1 MDRKTSALDG
11 WSVLP
16 LAVRIS
22 SRSSVPDVDGSDLL
36 GGATVRAVLPGDCSR
51 ADLVLRRADLTAPGG
66 AVLTLAADPT
76 EPLPRQVR
84 LTVAAEASTDP
95 APPAAALDSPLIVVR
110 PGAPERRHP

>member
-1 MDRKTSALDG
+1 M
-11 WSVLP
+11 
-16 LAVRIS
+16 
-22 SRSSVPDVDGSDLL
+22 
-36 GGATVRAVLPGDCSR
+36 
-51 ADLVLRRADLTAPGG
+51 
-66 AVLTLAADPT
+66 LTLAADPT